1 MLPEITRKRI
11 KKRGTIK
18 DHSNPAQFLIRVK
31 EQSNDAIRDLT
42 LIAKNLDEKQLQ
54 ETFTS
59 NKLAPLILAILE
71 PKNKRT
77 MNIAEMLAGRVF
89 NKLASELP
97 PVIVN
102 ELSSDIGKTWT
113 YAKMASEYWD
123 KSLMTPSK
131 KRKSKSKP

>member
-1 MLPEITRKRI
+1 MLLESTRIRI
-11 KKRGTIK
+11 KKRKTLK
-18 DHSNPAQFLIRVK
+18 HSNPTQFLKRIEK
-31 EQSNDAIRDLT
+31 ECNEATKDLT
-42 LIAKNLDEKQLQ
+42 LVANNFEEKYL
-54 ETFTS
+54 EEIFTAE
-59 NKLAPLILAILE
+59 KLAPLILAILE
-71 PKNKRT
+71 PQNKRT

-123 KSLMTPSK
+123 KPLLGK
-131 KRKSKSKP
+131 

>member
-42 LIAKNLDEKQLQ
+42 LIAENLDEKQL
-54 ETFTS
+54 EKIFTAK
-59 NKLAPLILAILE
+59 KLAPLILAILE

-77 MNIAEMLAGRVF
+77 IDITEMLANRVF
-89 NKLASELP
+89 QKLIGDLP
-97 PVIVN
+97 PELVN
-102 ELSSDIGKTWT
+102 EFGPEIARTWT
-113 YAKMASEYWD
+113 YAKVAQAQW
-123 KSLMTPSK
+123 K
-131 KRKSKSKP
+131 KPRTGKK

>member
-1 MLPEITRKRI
+1 MLLKSTRIRI
-11 KKRGTIK
+11 KKRKTLK
-18 DHSNPAQFLIRVK
+18 HSNPTQFLKRIEK
-31 EQSNDAIRDLT
+31 ECNEATKDLT
-42 LIAKNLDEKQLQ
+42 LVANNFEEKYL
-54 ETFTS
+54 EEIFTAE
-59 NKLAPLILAILE
+59 KLAPLILAILE
-71 PKNKRT
+71 PQNKRT

-123 KSLMTPSK
+123 KPLLGK
-131 KRKSKSKP
+131 